1 MIKLKKI
8 IKITLLCI
16 ISMFLSINGVWASL
30 DIYLGDGNQTPS
42 SPSGSYDN
50 PSEGDSTG
58 TGAGGDYMY
67 HPVGYAWGCS
77 VTGSSCTPSY
87 GIYDSDKHISLN
99 LYNTY
104 NNSIINQTII
114 SQRTIAGTAVG
125 TDLYEKITLT
135 WWAKGLIS
143 TTITCKQWAAYS
155 CMGTCCANRSCTVSY
170 ACPSTCYAIRE
181 VSYGGTS
188 WSQDCQNTANRLGYE
203 YVKSE
208 LEKQGASYSLNIAD
222 PNDARCGNP
231 EKYADE
237 LKKDG
242 VVCNNYNVSA
252 VPGNISSYEE
262 SLKNGG
268 KVTKKIHYEMYGAC
282 INVKTGKVRY
292 LDKDNKCNE
301 NEYYIENDNENENTR
316 HWHIF
321 TPLNTKTTDGY
332 ILAMTPNDKTIEN
345 STRCQ
350 KAINDYASNYEY
362 VLYIKPLTGT
372 FVKNIEIDKKK
383 VSNGCYLQTIITIPT
398 IQKFYGEEI
407 TEDSDI
413 LKGFNFYYRPIDI
426 DNPFPNGINDDSYWK
441 TWYDTEKKEPN
452 LKESF
457 KEATYWTNNIDL
469 NSIREYNEESSYLD
483 WENMNIDG
491 TSSFISTQGII
502 NRSSTINKNSVY
514 NLGCAPTNM
523 CEYYI
528 KDGEKVENPVY
539 QPECKNAKIGV
550 SCP

>member
-1 MIKLKKI
+1 M
-8 IKITLLCI
+8 
-16 ISMFLSINGVWASL
+16 
-30 DIYLGDGNQTPS
+30 
-42 SPSGSYDN
+42 
-50 PSEGDSTG
+50 
-58 TGAGGDYMY
+58 
-67 HPVGYAWGCS
+67 
-77 VTGSSCTPSY
+77 
-87 GIYDSDKHISLN
+87 
-99 LYNTY
+99 
-104 NNSIINQTII
+104 
-114 SQRTIAGTAVG
+114 
-125 TDLYEKITLT
+125 
-135 WWAKGLIS
+135 
-143 TTITCKQWAAYS
+143 
-155 CMGTCCANRSCTVSY
+155 CTVSY
-170 ACPSTCYAIRE
+170 ACPSTCYELRTF
-181 VSYGGTS
+181 SYGGTS
-188 WSQDCQNTANRLGYE
+188 WSQECQNTANELGYE
-203 YVKSE
+203 KAKSE
-208 LEKQGASYSLNIAD
+208 LEKVGASYSLNIAD

-252 VPGNISSYEE
+252 VPGKISSYEE

-268 KVTKKIHYEMYGAC
+268 EVSQKIYYEMYGVC

-292 LDKDNKCNE
+292 LDKDSKCNE
-301 NEYYIENDNENENTR
+301 NEYYIKNDNENEGTR

-321 TPLNTKTTDGY
+321 TPLNTKTKDGY
-332 ILAMTPNDKTIEN
+332 TLALTPNTNTLQDGQICQAYIDK
-345 STRCQ
+345 
-350 KAINDYASNYEY
+350 YASNYEY
-362 VLYIKPLTGT
+362 MLYIKPKTGKFT
-372 FVKNIEIDKKK
+372 KEIKNDKKK
-383 VSNGCYLQTIITIPT
+383 VSNGCYFQTIIPIPT

-407 TEDSDI
+407 TEDNDI

-457 KEATYWTNNIDL
+457 KEVTYWTNNIDL

-483 WENMNIDG
+483 WETMNIDG